1 MFLSD
6 EMTLCSTEDSK
17 VVPGEPLGDVFK
29 VTFGNVEDSQGN
41 RVALGGIYYRITCRR
56 QFSNSQS
63 FVVSNTLN
71 IKPGGY
77 FYARQGYRIDVTGK
91 LKMRRL
97 FFFVFSIEF
106 STLKKS

>member
-1 MFLSD
+1 
-6 EMTLCSTEDSK
+6 MTLCSTEDSK
-17 VVPGEPLGDVFK
+17 VVPCEPLGDVFK
-29 VTFGNVEDSQGN
+29 VTFGNIEDSQGN

-56 QFSNSQS
+56 QFTSSQS

-91 LKMRRL
+91 LKIL
-97 FFFVFSIEF
+97 DTITEKLSENF
-106 STLKKS
+106 

>member
-1 MFLSD
+1 
-6 EMTLCSTEDSK
+6 MTLCSSEDAR
-17 VVPGEPLGDVFK
+17 VVPSEPLGDVFK

-41 RVALGGIYYRITCRR
+41 RVALGGCYYRITCRR
-56 QFSNSQS
+56 QISSSQS

-91 LKMRRL
+91 LRIRNCI
-97 FFFVFSIEF
+97 FAHYD
-106 STLKKS
+106 